1 MKTVSKQVFLF
12 LVGILIYRPNQEC
25 GKKMQSL
32 RIFTDAL
39 GDFKIEI
46 DMSGP
51 DAKNL
56 ELIYD

>member
-1 MKTVSKQVFLF
+1 
-12 LVGILIYRPNQEC
+12 
-25 GKKMQSL
+25 MQSL

>member
-1 MKTVSKQVFLF
+1 
-12 LVGILIYRPNQEC
+12 
-25 GKKMQSL
+25 MQSP
-32 RIFTDAL
+32 RITDAL